1 MAGRIAG
8 LTIEIGGDTTKLQ
21 SALKGVDAQLR
32 TMRTGLKDVDR
43 LLKFNPTSTQL
54 ITQKQQMLKQSIE
67 QTKSRLDQLK
77 EAQKQMDA
85 KGVDK
90 NSEEYRRLQRE
101 IIATEGNL
109 KRLEKEYSKV
119 ASVAGVQLQAIG
131 GKMKELGAKI
141 SEAGQAVTTRLT
153 APIVALGAAS
163 VKAFTDVDKGMDAI
177 VQKTGATGDA
187 LNAMKDSAKNLA
199 TEIPTD
205 FQTAGDAVGQVNT
218 RFKLTGDELE
228 SVSGQFVKF
237 AKMNNTDVT
246 TSVNSVQ
253 SAMAAF
259 GVSAKDTGA
268 FLDTLN
274 KVGQD
279 TGADVNR
286 LAQEMTTNA
295 AALKNM
301 GYSASDAANFL
312 GQLSVNGIDSS
323 QVMSGLKK
331 AFATATKE
339 GKPLDKALAELQNT
353 MKNADTDTEAY
364 GAALELF
371 GNRAGPAL
379 ASAIRDGRL
388 SLEQLGTSMQDN
400 VGNIDTTFENTLD
413 PVDKFKMALNQA
425 KLAGADLGGALLTT
439 LTPMIEK
446 LQAGLAALGEK
457 FRSLSPAQQEMIVKI
472 GLIAAA
478 IGPVMFIFG
487 KLTSVLGS
495 TVSFIGTFVTKV
507 AALSAATGVAIGPI
521 LAAVAAI
528 GALGIATYKAVEGH
542 KKEIEAQH
550 ELTASQQE
558 AIDGLNKTVDAYNE
572 VQKAADEKNKSVAAE
587 FDHVRNLK
595 DEYNGLVDSNG
606 KIAESDKA
614 RAEVILGDLANALGM
629 EKSQIQDMI
638 GANGKLAG
646 SIDNV
651 IAKKEAQAYLDA
663 NYDSYV
669 KAIQLETESNQN
681 LAKSIQAVNS
691 AEKGVA
697 NAQAALTTAQ
707 NNLNNARQTGAKNT
721 TQLAQKV
728 TNAEIALNKEQQELA
743 KAQSAVDKYSN
754 ASKDASNKIANY
766 QKLQEAVQTGSIK
779 KINQAMVGYQN
790 NLKTATTATKSEL
803 DKQAKATKSDYEAM
817 KKAYASGDVTKRA
830 VQMAKQRADA
840 AAAEAKKVGK
850 AMGEVGRKTKGA
862 MDEAGKGVSKI
873 KGKFPV
879 NLGNMVKGSYTVPDI
894 WATIES
900 AGKGIAKALFP
911 KFHSKVLTKFFA
923 AGYENPKLFTNPTI
937 YGGAV
942 FGDKG
947 SSRGGEL
954 VYGRENLM
962 KDIASVVGS
971 GTTINVTVNGADNP
985 EAWADRFVKEYQLQT
1000 RMA

>member
-90 NSEEYRRLQRE
+90 NSEEYKRLQRE
-101 IIATEGNL
+101 IIATEGQL
-109 KRLEKEYSKV
+109 KNLEKEYAKV

-141 SEAGQAVTTRLT
+141 SEAGQAVTTKLT

-163 VKAFTDVDKGMDAI
+163 VKAFTDVDKGMDTI
-177 VQKTGATGDA
+177 VAKTGATGDA

-205 FQTAGDAVGQVNT
+205 FGTAGAAVGEVNT
-218 RFKLTGDELE
+218 RFDITGEALE
-228 SVSGQFVKF
+228 NLSGQFVKF
-237 AKMNNTDVT
+237 AKLNGTDVSQSIDKT
-246 TSVNSVQ
+246 QKALAAYGKGADDASGYLDRLNQVGQKTGVSTDKLQDGIVQNATAFKEMGLSLDEATILMGQLEKSGVNSETV
-253 SAMAAF
+253 
-259 GVSAKDTGA
+259 
-268 FLDTLN
+268 LN
-274 KVGQD
+274 GMRK
-279 TGADVNR
+279 
-286 LAQEMTTNA
+286 
-295 AALKNM
+295 ALKN
-301 GYSASDAANFL
+301 AAK
-312 GQLSVNGIDSS
+312 D
-323 QVMSGLKK
+323 
-331 AFATATKE
+331 
-339 GKPLDKALAELQNT
+339 GKPLNEALADMQDEIENGTGSVDGLTAAYDLFGKSGDQI
-353 MKNADTDTEAY
+353 Y
-364 GAALELF
+364 GAVK
-371 GNRAGPAL
+371 
-379 ASAIRDGRL
+379 DGIINFKD
-388 SLEQLGTSMQDN
+388 LGISVEDAA
-400 VGNIDTTFENTLD
+400 GNIDSTFENTLD

-478 IGPVMFIFG
+478 IGPVMVIFG

-550 ELTASQQE
+550 ALTASQQE

-587 FDHVRNLK
+587 FDHVRSLK
-595 DEYNGLVDSNG
+595 DEYNGLVDANG

-614 RAEVILGDLANALGM
+614 RAEVILGDLASALGV

-638 GANGKLAG
+638 GENGKLAG

-681 LAKSIQAVNS
+681 LAKSIQAVDEKEKSVAAAQANLTAAQNALNS
-691 AEKGVA
+691 ARSNG
-697 NAQAALTTAQ
+697 
-707 NNLNNARQTGAKNT
+707 ARNT
-721 TQLAQKV
+721 TQLAQQV
-728 TNAEIALNKEQQELA
+728 TNAQIALNKEQQELT
-743 KAQSAVDKYSN
+743 KAQGAVDKYSN
-754 ASKDASNKIANY
+754 ASKDASNKISNY
-766 QKLQEAVQTGSIK
+766 QKLQEAVQTGSLK
-779 KINQAMVGYQN
+779 KIGAAMTNYQN
-790 NLKTATTATKSEL
+790 GLKTSTTATKTEL
-803 DKQAKATKSDYEAM
+803 DKQAKATQKEYQAM
-817 KKAYASGDVTKRA
+817 QKAYDNGKITKSA
-830 VQMAKQRADA
+830 LDGAKKRADA
-840 AAAEAKKVGK
+840 AAAEAAKVSK
-850 AMGEVGRKTKGA
+850 AMGTVGKKTSDA
-862 MDEAGKGVSKI
+862 MSTAGKGVDKI
-873 KGKFPV
+873 KNKFPV
-879 NLGNMVKGSYTVPDI
+879 NVGNMVKGSYTVPDI

-937 YGGAV
+937 YGGAM

>member
-21 SALKGVDAQLR
+21 SALKGVDGQLR

-67 QTKSRLDQLK
+67 QTKQRLDTLK
-77 EAQKQMDA
+77 QAQAQMDA

-90 NSEEYRRLQRE
+90 NSEEYKRLQRE
-101 IIATEGNL
+101 IIATEGQL
-109 KRLEKEYSKV
+109 KNLEKEYAKV

-163 VKAFTDVDKGMDAI
+163 VKAFTDVDKGMDTI
-177 VQKTGATGDA
+177 VAKTGATGDA

-199 TEIPTD
+199 TSIPTD
-205 FQTAGDAVGQVNT
+205 FGTAGAAVGEVNT
-218 RFKLTGDELE
+218 RFDITGEALE
-228 SVSGQFVKF
+228 NLSGQFVKF
-237 AKMNNTDVT
+237 AKLNGTDVSQSIDKT
-246 TSVNSVQ
+246 QKALAAYGKGADDASGYLDRLNQVGQKTGVSTDKLQDGIVQNATAFKEMGLSLDEATILMGQLEKSGVNSETV
-253 SAMAAF
+253 
-259 GVSAKDTGA
+259 
-268 FLDTLN
+268 LN
-274 KVGQD
+274 GMRK
-279 TGADVNR
+279 
-286 LAQEMTTNA
+286 
-295 AALKNM
+295 ALKN
-301 GYSASDAANFL
+301 AAK
-312 GQLSVNGIDSS
+312 D
-323 QVMSGLKK
+323 
-331 AFATATKE
+331 
-339 GKPLDKALAELQNT
+339 GKPLNEALADMQNEIENGT
-353 MKNADTDTEAY
+353 GSVDGLTAAYDLFGKSGDQIY
-364 GAALELF
+364 GAVK
-371 GNRAGPAL
+371 
-379 ASAIRDGRL
+379 DGIINFKD
-388 SLEQLGTSMQDN
+388 LGISVEDAA
-400 VGNIDTTFENTLD
+400 GNIDKTFETTLD

-478 IGPVMFIFG
+478 IGPVMVIFG

-528 GALGIATYKAVEGH
+528 GALGIATYKAYEGH
-542 KKEIEAQH
+542 KKEIESQH
-550 ELTASQQE
+550 QLTAAQKE
-558 AIDGLNKTVDAYNE
+558 AVEGLNQTVDAYNE
-572 VQKAADEKNKSVAAE
+572 AQKAADDKNKSVSAE
-587 FDHVRNLK
+587 FSHIRDLK
-595 DEYNGLVDSNG
+595 DEYNGLVDASG
-606 KIAESDKA
+606 KIADSDKA
-614 RAEVILGDLANALGM
+614 RAEVILGDLASALGV

-681 LAKSIQAVNS
+681 LAKSIQAVDS

-707 NNLNNARQTGAKNT
+707 NNLNNARESGARNT
-721 TQLAQKV
+721 TQLAAKV
-728 TNAEIALNKEQQELA
+728 RDAQIALDAEKA
-743 KAQSAVDKYSN
+743 KLSEAQGAVDKYSN

-766 QKLQEAVQTGSIK
+766 QKLQEAVQTGSMK
-779 KINQAMVGYQN
+779 KIGEAMVNYQN
-790 NLKTATTATKSEL
+790 GLKTATTATKAEL
-803 DKQAKATKSDYEAM
+803 DKQAKATQKEYQAM
-817 KKAYASGDVTKRA
+817 QKAYDAGKVTKGA
-830 VQMAKQRADA
+830 VDASKKRADA
-840 AAAEAKKVGK
+840 AAAEAAKVSKAMDTVGK
-850 AMGEVGRKTKGA
+850 KTSSA
-862 MDEAGKGVSKI
+862 MDTASKGVNKI

-879 NLGNMVKGSYTVPDI
+879 NLGKMITGSVTYPNMAAKIQEIAKG
-894 WATIES
+894 A
-900 AGKGIAKALFP
+900 AKALFP
-911 KFHSKVLTKFFA
+911 KITTSLSTLRFA
-923 AGYENPKLFTNPTI
+923 KAYDNPMLFTRPSM
-937 YGGAV
+937 YGGAI
-942 FGDKG
+942 FGDRG
-947 SSRGGEL
+947 ATAGGEM
-954 VYGRENLM
+954 VYGRDNLM
-962 KDIASVVGS
+962 RDIQAAVGGM
-971 GTTINVTVNGADNP
+971 GTVINVTVNGADSP
-985 EAWADRFVKEYQLQT
+985 EEWADRLVKEYQLQT